1 MKGLTGEIH
10 DLKEWIAYV
19 VDLLSRGKRD
29 VTALKI
35 LIVLAIIVIPVGL
48 ILQSSDGVYNVA
60 GKVLSP
66 VKSFFTRLILPS

>member
-10 DLKEWIAYV
+10 DLKEWIAYI

-35 LIVLAIIVIPVGL
+35 LIILAVIVILAVV
-48 ILQSSDGVYNVA
+48 LQSA
-60 GKVLSP
+60 RP
-66 VKSFFTRLILPS
+66 H